1 MKAMHDPGEDSEI
14 NDLEDQQRDAL
25 VKQRISLDGAKLVG
39 EECIT
44 MASDIKSNLKG
55 QSD

>member
-1 MKAMHDPGEDSEI
+1 MHDPGEDSEI